1 MAKYTPVPQAGTRL
15 TRSGPLAGIRQPLS
29 KSVGGGT
36 FSARPA
42 HDRAPRASDGDL
54 EDETKARDLF
64 EVLGAK
70 GKQEELKPRLKCC

>member
-1 MAKYTPVPQAGTRL
+1 MESRASAVLR
-15 TRSGPLAGIRQPLS
+15 RSWPLGGC
-29 KSVGGGT
+29 VGWP
-36 FSARPA
+36 PA

-70 GKQEELKPRLKCC
+70 GKQEELKPRLKRR